1 MGVNVVIIL
10 FFYQHWRYDPRQE
23 PDAAIPHVRIRA
35 GGRPR
40 GRFLPRHDHTL
51 SDSSG
56 YGFRSRPPCGLLRK
70 FGLNLPDLQSLNW
83 IIVRQPSSSVA
94 LPIVTDLGAERGIRV
109 RLE

>member
-40 GRFLPRHDHTL
+40 GRFLPRQVVNGTCKR
-51 SDSSG
+51 
-56 YGFRSRPPCGLLRK
+56 F
-70 FGLNLPDLQSLNW
+70 
-83 IIVRQPSSSVA
+83 
-94 LPIVTDLGAERGIRV
+94 ERGCYRV
-109 RLE
+109 GIFKTAKQLCVAGANQRP